1 VKHLLIALLAVSII
15 ACGKSQTQKPVNA
28 AGQKVYELRGK
39 IVSRDRGENTI
50 KIDHEEIKGFMEAMT
65 MDYSVRGAKVAQLPA
80 DGSRV
85 TANLHVTDSA
95 YWVTDVAKAP

>member
-1 VKHLLIALLAVSII
+1 MKHVLIALIAFSII

-39 IVSRDRGENTI
+39 IVSRDRGENTL

-65 MDYSVRGAKVAQLPA
+65 MDYSVRGAKVDQLPA
-80 DGSRV
+80 DGSKIV
-85 TANLHVTDSA
+85 AKLHVVDDG
-95 YWVTDVAKAP
+95 YWVSDVKPMP